1 MTDHHLQV
9 ITRAT
14 RMGTSGLAAPDRHPS
29 PPHPP
34 RGPHSPSWT
43 CQPCNSRAG
52 GHLRHT
58 INARKRV
65 ADIEKE
71 VADTEKEVADIAAKR
86 AAINAE
92 SQRWPAYSPDHHHTT
107 QDPNRHVATTNDRPT
122 HQRQPNAHQQEVT
135 VSLAFFSYRRG
146 GWTPQPSTL
155 SLSRDITPSQD
166 GDQ

>member
-14 RMGTSGLAAPDRHPS
+14 RMGTSGLAAPDRHQS

-58 INARKRV
+58 ITDGYEPIK
-65 ADIEKE
+65 EK
-71 VADTEKEVADIAAKR
+71 
-86 AAINAE
+86 
-92 SQRWPAYSPDHHHTT
+92 S
-107 QDPNRHVATTNDRPT
+107 
-122 HQRQPNAHQQEVT
+122 
-135 VSLAFFSYRRG
+135 
-146 GWTPQPSTL
+146 
-155 SLSRDITPSQD
+155 
-166 GDQ
+166 